1 MSRADFARRSPH
13 RQIRSKVVIA
23 CEGKKT
29 EPLYFDAIRSH
40 LRASAKD
47 IVIVDH
53 KGTDPLTIVQS
64 AVDEVERQKPWL
76 KGDTAWAV
84 FDGDEHRQN
93 AAQKQNWDQALALA
107 AAMHITVVISN
118 PCFELWYLLH
128 FQLQNANIHRDAAL
142 SALKTHIHGY
152 DKGISVF
159 AALHALQPPLG
170 RSSAASRAAG
180 LRAMHDRNSAHPWT
194 NPSTDVHIL
203 VGRLLG

>member
-64 AVDEVERQKPWL
+64 AVDEVELQRPWL

-93 AAQKQNWDQALALA
+93 AAQKQRWDQALSLA
-107 AAMHITVVISN
+107 AARHIKVVISN

-128 FQLQNANIHRDAAL
+128 FQAQSANIHRDATL
-142 SALKTHIHGY
+142 RALKNHIPGY

-159 AALHALQPPLG
+159 AALHTLQPPLG
-170 RSSAASRAAG
+170 RSSAVTRAAS
-180 LRAMHDRNSAHPWT
+180 LRAMHERNSSQSWT
-194 NPSTDVHIL
+194 NPSTEVHIL
-203 VGRLLG
+203 VERLLG

>member
-53 KGTDPLTIVQS
+53 NGTDPLTIVQS

-93 AAQKQNWDQALALA
+93 AAQKQRWDQALSLA
-107 AAMHITVVISN
+107 AARHIKVVISN

-128 FQLQNANIHRDAAL
+128 FQAQSANIHRDATL
-142 SALKTHIHGY
+142 SALKTHIQGY
-152 DKGISVF
+152 EKGISVF
-159 AALHALQPPLG
+159 AALHTLQPPLG
-170 RSSAASRAAG
+170 RSSATTRAVN
-180 LRAMHDRNSAHPWT
+180 LRAMHNRNGTQSWT
-194 NPSTDVHIL
+194 NPGTEVDIL

>member
-40 LRASAKD
+40 LRVSAKD

-64 AVDEVERQKPWL
+64 AVDEVEGQKPWL

-93 AAQKQNWDQALALA
+93 AAQKQRWDQALSLA
-107 AAMHITVVISN
+107 AARHIKVVISN

-128 FQLQNANIHRDAAL
+128 FQAQSANIHRDATL
-142 SALKTHIHGY
+142 SALKTHIQGY
-152 DKGISVF
+152 EKGISVF
-159 AALHALQPPLG
+159 AALHALLPPLG
-170 RSSAASRAAG
+170 RSSATTRAVN
-180 LRAMHDRNSAHPWT
+180 LRAMHDRNGIQSWT
-194 NPSTDVHIL
+194 NPSTEVDIL